1 MIKFKYKIMQIDYIL
16 CEIKIEYWP
25 DGMTAYDGNIQVI
38 KLYPDEIKDL
48 TLDEFDRLI
57 YKYVEDDFKNL
68 VKRLQ
73 EYKDGKFD
81 VIEKISNTVR
91 TLDVV

>member
-1 MIKFKYKIMQIDYIL
+1 MFNPLDFISKFIKSGNQVELDRIAKIV
-16 CEIKIEYWP
+16 E
-25 DGMTAYDGNIQVI
+25 NINA
-38 KLYPDEIKDL
+38 L
-48 TLDEFDRLI
+48 
-57 YKYVEDDFKNL
+57 EDDFKNL

>member
-1 MIKFKYKIMQIDYIL
+1 MIKFKYKIMLIDYIL